1 MSIHMKK
8 VILSLILAVTA
19 MAAAFAQAP
28 ANPVAWR
35 SNVKMQSATKGT
47 VTFTA
52 IVSEGWHLYGMQM
65 PKGGPKPTTFSF
77 AGSQGV
83 KFAGAP
89 VPSVQPVK
97 KHDKMFDADVTYWEG
112 RVKFTVDFEITDPA
126 KTALAASVT
135 YMGCNDQTC
144 SPPKTHKFTLRI
156 PAAK

>member
-1 MSIHMKK
+1 MKK

-112 RVKFTVDFEITDPA
+112 RVKFDPA
-126 KTALAASVT
+126 KAALAASVT
-135 YMGCNDQTC
+135 YLGCNDQTC

>member
-1 MSIHMKK
+1 MPIHMKK

-83 KFAGAP
+83 KFAGVP
-89 VPSVQPVK
+89 VPSAQPVK